1 MKTNYQNASMLD
13 MIFENRNKSY
23 GAYALR
29 NNYSNRVS
37 QALLITFSSIVLLCF
52 GKFLSDKL
60 KGNPKTFSVGGG
72 VFDPI
77 NEIHLDDQE
86 IKVEPPKPAEPPQA
100 QASNTIRNTEMHVTA
115 NNQLMDS
122 VPTNEQLR
130 DAESGLTTNT
140 NNNTIGIDGGTGT
153 EATFTVEQPHVEAP
167 SVVHTWVEKMPEFPG
182 GEEALMRFL
191 QSKTV
196 YPDRER
202 DLEIEGKALI
212 KFVVNED
219 GSISNVSVAKTES
232 AGFGKEG
239 IRVAN
244 MLPKFKPGIQQGKAV
259 RVQYV
264 LPFHFKLNR

>member
-29 NNYSNRVS
+29 NNYSSRVS

-77 NEIHLDDQE
+77 NEIHLEEQD
-86 IKVEPPKPAEPPQA
+86 IKVEPPKPTEPPQA
-100 QASNTIRNTEMHVTA
+100 QAANTMRNTEMHVTA

-130 DAESGLTTNT
+130 DVESGVTTNI

-153 EATFTVEQPHVEAP
+153 EATFTVEPPHLEAS
-167 SVVHTWVEKMPEFPG
+167 SVVHTWVEVMPEFPG

-212 KFVVNED
+212 KFVVNEN

-264 LPFHFKLNR
+264 LPFHFKLSR